1 MPTLYGPG
9 ALAGAGEAG
18 IRNAGPRAADTRLKR
33 QAQAL
38 GTRLVL
44 RVWRPPRRNPLHG
57 FVDVVL
63 LNGLEI
69 DDIAVHVRGG
79 RAWASLPARPVLED
93 GRHVIRDGKP
103 AYVRSLAWRS
113 RDLADEFSAAVVELI
128 RRAYPDALDEVRP

>member
-9 ALAGAGEAG
+9 AAGTATEAG
-18 IRNAGPRAADTRLKR
+18 IRNAEPRPADTPLTR

-44 RVWRPPRRNPLHG
+44 RDWRPLRRNTLHG